1 LSWKTDTNHRFRI
14 NPDLVKNYFDKKQKL
29 MFSRDSA
36 TREEI
41 ALLKYII
48 LNKGSKVLDLGC
60 GNGRWAFL
68 LKDNIKKYV
77 GVDFSSNFIEK
88 ARKKI
93 KESHVEF
100 ICTPAEEY
108 MSEEKFDLILV
119 IGLLT
124 YLNDEQ
130 IIKLSD
136 NIRKMMTKG
145 GRLIVRN
152 VTLGEGNIKRKFFNR
167 ETHFI
172 KKLFGRYGYQVIRR
186 SIHEE
191 LNFFKNFRLIH
202 KGFIENTGYVFYV
215 FE

>member
-1 LSWKTDTNHRFRI
+1 
-14 NPDLVKNYFDKKQKL
+14 
-29 MFSRDSA
+29 MFKRDSA
-36 TREEI
+36 SREEA

-48 LNKGSKVLDLGC
+48 LNKDSKVLDLGC

-68 LKDNIKKYV
+68 LKDKIRKYV
-77 GVDFSSNFIEK
+77 GVDFSPNFIEK

-100 ICTPAEEY
+100 ICAPAEEY

-130 IIKLSD
+130 VIKLSN

-152 VTLGEGNIKRKFFNR
+152 VTLGEGNINRKFFNR
-167 ETHFI
+167 KTNLIEKF
-172 KKLFGRYGYQVIRR
+172 FRRYDYQVIRR
-186 SIHEE
+186 SVHEE
-191 LNFFKNFRLIH
+191 LNFFKDFSLIH
-202 KGFIENTGYVFYV
+202 KGFIKHTGYVFYV